1 MTPTGRNPLNQTIHG
16 IVTPMAFAISAIA
29 IVFGASP
36 VRNMLLVTIVAAS
49 AVYRRYEPMRLAVA

>member
-1 MTPTGRNPLNQTIHG
+1 MRINTSPTGRKPLNQTIHG
-16 IVTPMAFAISAIA
+16 IVMPIAFAISAIA

-49 AVYRRYEPMRLAVA
+49 AV